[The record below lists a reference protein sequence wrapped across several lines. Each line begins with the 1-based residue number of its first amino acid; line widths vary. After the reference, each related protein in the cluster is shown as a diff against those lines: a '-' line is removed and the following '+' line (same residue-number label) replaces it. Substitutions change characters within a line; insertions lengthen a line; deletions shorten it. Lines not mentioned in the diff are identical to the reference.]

1 MARPGGPRG
10 HEVSKDFKGSMIRLI
25 KNLSPWK
32 VIMIF
37 ALTLAMVSA
46 LLALITPNKLSEFAD
61 TISVGLIPK
70 TEVLQDIGVKI
81 SENMANTDIEKK
93 LSTLFDDVEL
103 TSDEKLYVGTILNS
117 LEDANEEESF
127 VLVLSLP
134 DKVLEYLFEDFKYEG
149 VLISSKDQVKMI
161 RLLISEKGITDLEE
175 LPKSIYGLV
184 KPSID
189 MDEVKRLAIKKYIV
203 FIC

>member
-1 MARPGGPRG
+1 MRRPGGA
-10 HEVSKDFKGSMIRLI
+10 HEVSKDFKGSMMRLI
-25 KNLSPWK
+25 KNLGPWK

-37 ALTLAMVSA
+37 ALTIAMVSA
-46 LLALITPNKLSEFAD
+46 LLALITPGKLSEFAD

-103 TSDEKLYVGTILNS
+103 TNDEKLYVGTILNS

-161 RLLISEKGITDLEE
+161 RLLISE
-175 LPKSIYGLV
+175 
-184 KPSID
+184 
-189 MDEVKRLAIKKYIV
+189 
-203 FIC
+203 